1 MPPLLSRPFSFTL
14 RRPKGFGFVEYR
26 DNRDADEAL
35 AKLNGSM
42 YGGREISVSVDGGM
56 GRGWDVGVG
65 RGGAGGM
72 GRGRMGWGEVGQRGG
87 RERR

>member
-1 MPPLLSRPFSFTL
+1 MRPLLSRLFSFTL

-42 YGGREISVSVDGGM
+42 YGGREISVSDDRWM
-56 GRGWDVGVG
+56 GRGVG
-65 RGGAGGM
+65 RAAGRGGM